1 MASLSRSTPDAPSL
15 TITYPADLP
24 VSERRDEIMRAIR
37 NHQIIIVAGETGSGK
52 TTQLPKM
59 CLDLGR
65 GADGR
70 LIGHTQPRRIAA
82 RSVAARIAQELG
94 ETLGEGTVG
103 YQVRFT
109 KQTASGAR
117 LKVMTDGILLS
128 EIQHDRLLK
137 KYDTIIIDEA
147 HERSLTIDMLLGYLK
162 RIAGKRP
169 DLKIIITSATID
181 PERFAQFFSR
191 RNRHGKLIP
200 SPILEVSGRT
210 YPVEVR
216 YRPLV
221 LETIV
226 ESDHPAHEDLIERD
240 ERSLTEAIISAV
252 DELRGDGP
260 GDILIFLPG
269 EREIREVGDELTKHL
284 ARTAR
289 AAEKVDVLPLF
300 GRLSQAD
307 QDRIFAPPKNS
318 STRRIIL
325 ATNVAETSLTV
336 PGIRSVIDSGLARI
350 SRYSQRTKVQRLP
363 IEPISQASAQQRAG
377 RSGRT
382 APGTA
387 IRLFSEEDF
396 NARPEF
402 TEPEILRTS
411 LASVVLQMTALGLGD
426 VEKFDF
432 LERPDSRAVKDGVR
446 LLEELHAI
454 EPNASAPGGRQL
466 TETGRMLAR
475 FPLDPRMARML
486 LEGSQRGALAEL
498 LVIVAALSIQ
508 DPRERPLDAQ
518 QKAEELHRRF
528 ADDTSDFLTLLNLWR
543 HLEERRRALS
553 SSAFRREV
561 RAEFLHYMRIREWWD
576 LHAQLKQMCRD
587 LDLHVSSERASEDTI
602 HQCLLA
608 GLLSHVGLL
617 NQPDRTYHG
626 ARNTSFVLWPGSAIA
641 KKRPDYV
648 MAAELVETSRLFGR
662 TAARINPDWIEELG
676 AHVIKRSYSEPH
688 WSAKRAAPMAYEKV
702 TLYGI
707 PIIAN
712 RLVGYGRVNREKA
725 REIFIQ
731 HALIEG
737 RWSTRHHFFR
747 DNTRLLEE
755 LHDLEAKTRRRDLIA
770 ADEVLFRF
778 YDERLPDTIT
788 SARHFD
794 SWWKKQRHITPQ
806 LLTFTRELLLT
817 EDAEPAAA
825 GFPDTWVQGDIT
837 LSLRYEFDPASS
849 AEKKH
854 KDGVTAIV
862 PLAMLG
868 RLEAR
873 GFDWLV
879 PGLRAELI
887 AELIRTLPKPIRRH
901 LIPAPDKAAAVAAV
915 LHDDD
920 PDAGEP
926 FLEAVADEL
935 VALPGVPDDLD
946 LYGPEFDV
954 SRLPEHLRMHF
965 TVVDAHGRTVG
976 QGDDLAELKQR
987 LKQRVN
993 ATAAQQAETF
1003 GQQRLTTFP
1012 TEPIPT
1018 THRTRDGAM
1027 NVVVYPSLR
1036 IVPERATA
1044 PGHTRGQS
1052 DPASA
1057 VRIDLVAL
1065 PSAPD
1070 QAREHPRAVIHLVD
1084 RLMRTDSQQLLAGLP
1099 NPTRMAIT
1107 QSSYG
1112 SAQALLADASLA
1124 ATAHLVRAAPS
1135 GGAVFTPEAFTALVD
1150 QVRAEHAEL
1159 ARTLVLAAID
1169 AIAAHGQLQKAIGR
1183 VNSLAVLQQIT
1194 QLRDHAAQLVGPR
1207 FISRT
1212 PARWLPHLARYEKAA
1227 LHRVETMQN
1236 NPHRDAQH
1244 QWEITNLQNY
1254 WESVQR
1260 TLPAEVRA
1268 TDAAENIDWLIE
1280 ELRVSLFA
1288 QQLGTAQTVSDT
1300 RIRRAIADLT

>member
-1 MASLSRSTPDAPSL
+1 MASRSRPMPRTPSL

-24 VSERRDEIMRAIR
+24 VSERREEIMRAIR
-37 NHQIIIVAGETGSGK
+37 DHQIIIVAGETGSGK

-59 CLDLGR
+59 CLELGR

-82 RSVAARIAQELG
+82 RSVAARIAHELG
-94 ETLGEGTVG
+94 ERLGEGTVG

-109 KQTASGAR
+109 KQTAKGAR

-162 RIAGKRP
+162 RIAARRP

-181 PERFAQFFSR
+181 PERFADFFSR
-191 RNRHGKLIP
+191 RSRSGRLTP
-200 SPILEVSGRT
+200 APILEVSGRT
-210 YPVEVR
+210 YPVEIR

-221 LETIV
+221 LETVV
-226 ESDHPAHEDLIERD
+226 ESDHPDHEDLIERE
-240 ERSLTEAIISAV
+240 ERSLTEAILSAV
-252 DELRGDGP
+252 DELRHDGP

-269 EREIREVGDELTKHL
+269 EREIRDVGDELTAHL

-289 AAEKVDVLPLF
+289 AAERVDVLPLF

-307 QDRIFAPPKNS
+307 QDRIFSPPANS

-363 IEPISQASAQQRAG
+363 IEPISQASAKQRSG

-396 NARPEF
+396 NSRPEF

-454 EPNASAPGGRQL
+454 EQNASAPGGRQL
-466 TETGRMLAR
+466 TDTGRMLAR

-486 LEGSQRGALAEL
+486 LEGSHRGALADV

-543 HLEERRRALS
+543 HLEERRGALS
-553 SSAFRREV
+553 SSAFCREV
-561 RAEFLHYMRIREWWD
+561 RAEYLHYMRIREWWD

-587 LDLHVSSERASEDTI
+587 ADLHVSSERASEDAI
-602 HQCLLA
+602 HQSLLA

-617 NQPDRTYHG
+617 NEQDRTYQG
-626 ARNTSFVLWPGSAIA
+626 ARNTTFALWPGSAIA

-662 TAARINPDWIEELG
+662 TAARITPDWIEELG

-688 WSAKRAAPMAYEKV
+688 WSTKRAAPMAYEKV

-707 PIIAN
+707 PIIAD
-712 RLVGYGRVNREKA
+712 RLVGYGRVDREKA

-737 RWSTRHHFFR
+737 QWTTRHHFFR

-755 LHDLEAKTRRRDLIA
+755 LQDLEAKTRRRDLIA
-770 ADEVLFRF
+770 EDEVLFRF

-794 SWWKKQRHITPQ
+794 AWWKKQRHETPD
-806 LLTFTRELLLT
+806 LLTFTREFLLAQ
-817 EDAEPAAA
+817 DAEPAAA
-825 GFPDTWVQGDIT
+825 GFPDSWVQGDIT
-837 LSLRYEFDPASS
+837 LSLRYEFDPAAR
-849 AEKKH
+849 AEKKR

-868 RLEAR
+868 RLEDR

-887 AELIRTLPKPIRRH
+887 TELIRTLPKPIRRH

-920 PDAGEP
+920 PDTGEP
-926 FLEAVADEL
+926 FVEAVADEL
-935 VALPGVPDDLD
+935 VALPGVPDDLE
-946 LYGPEFDV
+946 LYGPEFDL

-965 TVVDAHGRTVG
+965 AVVDARGRTVG
-976 QGDDLAELKQR
+976 QGDDLAELKRR
-987 LKQRVN
+987 LKQRVS
-993 ATAAQQAETF
+993 ATAARQAESF
-1003 GQQRLTTFP
+1003 GQQGLTAFP
-1012 TEPIPT
+1012 AEPIPT
-1018 THRTRDGAM
+1018 THRTRDGAV

-1036 IVPERATA
+1036 LVPAAAKAKKTGTKGA
-1044 PGHTRGQS
+1044 
-1052 DPASA
+1052 AS
-1057 VRIDLVAL
+1057 VDRIDLTAL
-1065 PSAPD
+1065 PSAED
-1070 QAREHPRAVIHLVD
+1070 QAREHPRAVIHLID
-1084 RLMRTDSQQLLAGLP
+1084 RLMRTDTQQVLAGLP
-1099 NPTRMAIT
+1099 NPTKMAIT

-1124 ATAHLVRAAPS
+1124 ATAHLVRRSPS
-1135 GGAVFTPEAFTALVD
+1135 GGAVFTPEEFTALVE

-1159 ARTLVLAAID
+1159 ARSLVLAAID
-1169 AIAAHGQLQKAIGR
+1169 AVAVHARVQKAIGR
-1183 VNSLAVLQQIT
+1183 VSSLAVLQQIT

-1227 LHRVETMQN
+1227 LHRVEAMQN
-1236 NPHRDAQH
+1236 NPHRDAQS
-1244 QWEITNLQNY
+1244 QWEITDLQNY
-1254 WESVQR
+1254 WNSVKR
-1260 TLPAEVRA
+1260 TLPAAVKA
-1268 TDAAENIDWLIE
+1268 TEAAEDIDWLIE

-1288 QQLGTAQTVSDT
+1288 QQLGTAQTVSDK